1 MNKVLAHVILII
13 AIILPICLLA
23 VEPLSLWSFM
33 LYLSCGGCFLLK
45 NCYLEPNAAATK
57 TTRLLAC
64 LAKAVFVIA
73 VLAIFI
79 PLIPI
84 TWWQLY
90 WLIAVLLIRIASLLV
105 GYLRYHRLAFPAT
118 YSNTAKR
125 ITFFCFPLL
134 YWSLGFT
141 IAICVF
147 SAAATIAAVEA
158 LLINSTAKNFD
169 KTIKSY
175 WELRK
180 ATTSI

>member
-1 MNKVLAHVILII
+1 MNKVLTYVILII
-13 AIILPICLLA
+13 AIILPIGLLA
-23 VEPLSLWSFM
+23 VEPLSLWFFL
-33 LYLSCGGCFLLK
+33 LYLACGGCFLLK
-45 NCYLEPNAAATK
+45 NCYPEPDTAATK
-57 TTRLLAC
+57 TTRLLAN
-64 LAKAVFVIA
+64 LAKAVFVVA

-90 WLIAVLLIRIASLLV
+90 WLIAILLIRIASLLV
-105 GYLRYHRLAFPAT
+105 GYLRYRRLAFPAT

-125 ITFFCFPLL
+125 IAFFCFPLL

-141 IAICVF
+141 IAICIF

-158 LLINSTAKNFD
+158 LLINSAAKDFD

-175 WELRK
+175 WALRK
-180 ATTSI
+180 ATNSI